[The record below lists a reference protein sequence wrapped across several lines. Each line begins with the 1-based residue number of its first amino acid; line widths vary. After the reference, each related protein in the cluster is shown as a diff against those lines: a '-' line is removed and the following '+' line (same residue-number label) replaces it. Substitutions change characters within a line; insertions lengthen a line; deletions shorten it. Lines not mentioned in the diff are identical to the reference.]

1 MICVKIKLT
10 TIIYSLIFAAENQ
23 VNPYM
28 FNILNSRR
36 KIAAFFSVVGSTTA
50 LVAQTTSGETTG
62 SSSGLFYTD
71 TTFVILMLLCML
83 FLVIAYFLYRVK
95 SHLDKIIEE
104 KSGEARE
111 LSYYQ
116 KSLKPWLKT
125 LNPTVSAL
133 LIATILGLVG
143 FVKAYKFGMNEVG
156 VQQSY
161 SPTQPINFSHK
172 IHAGNLEIDCKY
184 CHSTVESSKQA
195 SIPSA
200 NTCMN
205 CHKYITLRDRY
216 NGSVSPEIEK
226 IYKAIGWDSENNAY
240 IAGYKQK
247 PIEWVRIHN
256 LPDLAY
262 FNHSQHVKVGKLEC
276 QTCHGPIQE
285 MDKVYQYSSL
295 QMNWCID
302 CHRSKGIDVA
312 NNKYYE
318 DLHKRMKIQGK
329 TLYTVANNGGL
340 ECGKCH
346 Y

>member
-1 MICVKIKLT
+1 MFKNHKSYGKAALLL
-10 TIIYSLIFAAENQ
+10 SLMPLAGTLFAQAPTEDAE
-23 VNPYM
+23 
-28 FNILNSRR
+28 
-36 KIAAFFSVVGSTTA
+36 GSA
-50 LVAQTTSGETTG
+50 P
-62 SSSGLFYTD
+62 GLFYTD
-71 TTFVILMLLCML
+71 TTFVILILLSIL

-104 KSGEARE
+104 KAGEE
-111 LSYYQ
+111 HVPGYYHRTF
-116 KSLKPWLKT
+116 KPWLRT
-125 LNPTVSAL
+125 LNPTVASLAIGTL
-133 LIATILGLVG
+133 LGLTA
-143 FVKAYKFGMNEVG
+143 FVKAYKFGMHKVG

-161 SPTQPINFSHK
+161 SPTQPINYSHK
-172 IHAGNLEIDCKY
+172 LHAGKLQIDCKY
-184 CHSTVESSKQA
+184 CHATVEKSKQA

-205 CHKYITLRDRY
+205 CHKYVTLRDRY
-216 NGSVSPEIEK
+216 DGEVSPEIAK

-240 IAGYKQK
+240 IPGYKQK

-276 QTCHGPIQE
+276 QTCHGPIEE

-295 QMNWCID
+295 QMNWCIN
-302 CHRSKGIDVA
+302 CHKEKGIDVA

-318 DLHKRMKIQGK
+318 DLHKRLKMEGK
-329 TLYTVANNGGL
+329 TVYTVADNGGL